1 MYVYF
6 NISVLYIYICI
17 YGKINLSNLLIDLKF
32 GAEDDQII
40 IE

>member
-6 NISVLYIYICI
+6 NISFLYIYI
-17 YGKINLSNLLIDLKF
+17 YGKINHSNLLIDLKF

>member
-1 MYVYF
+1 MYILILVY
-6 NISVLYIYICI
+6 YIYICI